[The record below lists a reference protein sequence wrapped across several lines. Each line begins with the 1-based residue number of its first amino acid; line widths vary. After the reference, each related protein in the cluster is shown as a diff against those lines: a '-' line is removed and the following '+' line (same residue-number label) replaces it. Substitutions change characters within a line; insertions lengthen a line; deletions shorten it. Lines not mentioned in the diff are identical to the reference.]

1 MKKSLLI
8 IFALVMAVGFV
19 SAQDLL
25 SDLLNTLDE
34 SMVILS
40 AIFIISFSILY
51 FSLSKLLF
59 KKNITTSAVISVIL
73 AFLITYGV
81 NKSGF
86 DFNGFFFD
94 IGVSENVL
102 MTIIP
107 LVILGGVVF
116 TIIKLGSK
124 SLFVFGGLLVALSF
138 FVYAKALLIIV
149 GIILFIIGFA
159 LWKSKK
165 DGEENPWEAAR
176 RR

>member
-8 IFALVMAVGFV
+8 VFILVMAVGFV

-25 SDLLNTLDE
+25 SDLLNSLDE
-34 SMVILS
+34 SMVVLS

-59 KKNITTSAVISVIL
+59 KKDVTISAVISVIL

-86 DFNGFFFD
+86 DFSGFFFD
-94 IGVSENVL
+94 LGISENVF

-107 LVILGGVVF
+107 LAILGGVVF

-124 SLFVFGGLLVALSF
+124 SLLVFGGLLVALSF
-138 FVYAKALLIIV
+138 FVYAKALLIVV
-149 GIILFIIGFA
+149 GIILLIIGA
-159 LWKSKK
+159 ILATRKNKK
-165 DGEENPWEAAR
+165 NPLYQGR
-176 RR
+176 D